1 MLTDRAQ
8 FQLQLLLGTFS
19 GESYT
24 AQAYRYSSEAHQNQ
38 VRKYSGV
45 PYIEHPIYVA
55 YLTMQNIPSDYAF
68 MADEICAAALLHDVA
83 EDTSRTVAMI
93 RYEFGNTVADLVSQL
108 TFPVFDPG
116 TSRELKVMTK
126 VGQFSQ
132 MSPTAKL
139 IKLCDRYHNLMCAKQ
154 DDQKFFRR
162 YARETL
168 PMLYCVEHTHLWA
181 PKLILSKLWYLI
193 NHLDDEGIENE
204 RI

>member
-8 FQLQLLLGTFS
+8 FQLQTLIGTF
-19 GESYT
+19 GDESLT
-24 AQAYRYSSEAHQNQ
+24 GRAYAA
-38 VRKYSGV
+38 VLTCKD
-45 PYIEHPIYVA
+45 IEHPIYVA

-68 MADEICAAALLHDVA
+68 MADEICAAAMLHGVIEDGDISLESVKHIIGSTVA
-83 EDTSRTVAMI
+83 E
-93 RYEFGNTVADLVSQL
+93 LVEQL
-108 TFPVFDPG
+108 TFPEFDTNIP
-116 TSRELKVMTK
+116 REIKVMTK

-139 IKLCDRYHNLMCAKQ
+139 IKLCDRYHTLICAKKT
-154 DDQKFFRR
+154 DQKIFRR

-204 RI
+204 